1 MKLMSILLQIITLV
15 LGISAV
21 LIVGRPEDWKK
32 WGYVVGFVSQ
42 IFWTMLFIESKQYFM
57 LTGVVF
63 YSIVW
68 LIGFVNN
75 IKVKESK

>member
-1 MKLMSILLQIITLV
+1 MKLMSILLQIIILV

-32 WGYVVGFVSQ
+32 WGFVVGLVSQ
-42 IFWTMLFIESKQYFM
+42 IFWAILFIESKQYFM
-57 LTGVVF
+57 IIGVVF